1 MPEQADNEELLATLV
16 DEYLEALRAGTAPPL
31 TRYAA
36 EHPECAEELNSLLR
50 GMVDME
56 SLGVTAR
63 SPAPAPASYPET
75 LGGYRLLERIGAGGM
90 GTVFR
95 ALQESLHREVAIKIL
110 SPAWNADAR
119 HCEAFEN
126 ESRVIAALH
135 HTNIVE
141 VFGAGHEGD

>member
-31 TRYAA
+31 TQYAA

-75 LGGYRLLERIGAGGM
+75 LGG
-90 GTVFR
+90 
-95 ALQESLHREVAIKIL
+95 
-110 SPAWNADAR
+110 
-119 HCEAFEN
+119 
-126 ESRVIAALH
+126 
-135 HTNIVE
+135 
-141 VFGAGHEGD
+141 